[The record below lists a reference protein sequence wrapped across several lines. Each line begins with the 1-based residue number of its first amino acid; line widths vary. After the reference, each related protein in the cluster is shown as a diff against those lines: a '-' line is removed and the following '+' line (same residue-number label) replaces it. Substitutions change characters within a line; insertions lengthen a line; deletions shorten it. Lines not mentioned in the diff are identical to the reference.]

1 MPETTKQTIAR
12 TSGGGSA
19 PTRFKKSAYTS
30 AKAFARSGVLG
41 RNVQRRKSLGSKGG

>member
-1 MPETTKQTIAR
+1 MAETTKQTIAR

-19 PTRFKKSAYTS
+19 PTRYKKSAYTS

-41 RNVQRRKSLGSKGG
+41 KNVQRRKSLGGKGG